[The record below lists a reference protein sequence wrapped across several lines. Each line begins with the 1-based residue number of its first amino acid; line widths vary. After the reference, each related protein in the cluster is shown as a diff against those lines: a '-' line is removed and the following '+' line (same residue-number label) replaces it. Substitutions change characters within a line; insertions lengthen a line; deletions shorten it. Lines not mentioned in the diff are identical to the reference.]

1 MLGHRDDS
9 GFYVVSCVICSV
21 KSVEESV
28 SITMRQCLNLTFTV
42 IMIIDGNLSGGRT
55 EELATSWR
63 GTILNTYGIPAA
75 TRVAATLSF
84 PFIPMGGHAQRVL
97 YLLARLECHYNRANV
112 G

>member
-1 MLGHRDDS
+1 MLDHGDDS

-21 KSVEESV
+21 KSADEAV
-28 SITMRQCLNLTFTV
+28 SITMRQCCSLSF
-42 IMIIDGNLSGGRT
+42 IIIDGNLSGGRT

-97 YLLARLECHYNRANV
+97 YLLARLECHYNRASV

>member
-1 MLGHRDDS
+1 M
-9 GFYVVSCVICSV
+9 
-21 KSVEESV
+21 K
-28 SITMRQCLNLTFTV
+28 LTEDVF
-42 IMIIDGNLSGGRT
+42 IDGNLSGGRT